1 MNRTDVSVVGLTII
15 FSFRILHTVSLEKMA
30 DKYLIY
36 IENESIVDKV
46 ELFESMLQQSML
58 FSVYLIR
65 WIIRTWSINICTLFS
80 GTEGLIQP
88 DEDLCRQA
96 SILWWCQDITPAT
109 TALLWRDRAYLPKNK
124 CSPQVGSEQSQPPP
138 AKVEYD
144 RTDYQLKQ
152 RRDRKGIWVKAW
164 NAATAEA
171 MKILVQVEHGKLKTK
186 RWGSG
191 SQSFERKGR
200 LERQSPTC
208 LFCSKHRAVD

>member
-1 MNRTDVSVVGLTII
+1 MNRTDVSVVSLTII

-30 DKYLIY
+30 DKYLTY

-138 AKVEYD
+138 
-144 RTDYQLKQ
+144 
-152 RRDRKGIWVKAW
+152 RKGGVRPHRLP
-164 NAATAEA
+164 AEA
-171 MKILVQVEHGKLKTK
+171 AEGPEGDLGEGVE
-186 RWGSG
+186 R
-191 SQSFERKGR
+191 
-200 LERQSPTC
+200 C
-208 LFCSKHRAVD
+208 HRRSDEDIGAGGAR

>member
-30 DKYLIY
+30 DKYLTY
-36 IENESIVDKV
+36 IENKSIVDKV

-96 SILWWCQDITPAT
+96 SIL
-109 TALLWRDRAYLPKNK
+109 
-124 CSPQVGSEQSQPPP
+124 
-138 AKVEYD
+138 
-144 RTDYQLKQ
+144 
-152 RRDRKGIWVKAW
+152 
-164 NAATAEA
+164 
-171 MKILVQVEHGKLKTK
+171 
-186 RWGSG
+186 
-191 SQSFERKGR
+191 
-200 LERQSPTC
+200 
-208 LFCSKHRAVD
+208 